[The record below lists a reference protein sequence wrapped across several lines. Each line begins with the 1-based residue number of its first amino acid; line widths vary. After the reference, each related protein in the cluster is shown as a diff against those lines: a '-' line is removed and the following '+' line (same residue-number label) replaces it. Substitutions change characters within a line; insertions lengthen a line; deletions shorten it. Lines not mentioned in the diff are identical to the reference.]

1 MTDDDPWEDER
12 YWKSIARCEEP
23 AIEHDD
29 E

>member
-1 MTDDDPWEDER
+1 MHDIDPWEDER

-23 AIEHDD
+23 EIEHDN

>member
-1 MTDDDPWEDER
+1 MAEQDPWDDER

-23 AIEHDD
+23 PIEDDD

>member
-1 MTDDDPWEDER
+1 MDDIDPWEDER

-23 AIEHDD
+23 AIEHDN

>member
-1 MTDDDPWEDER
+1 MTDDDAWADER
-12 YWKSIARCEEP
+12 YWKSVSRCEEP